1 METNILNLF
10 NNDTTSKENLVL
22 LKHEQKSFV
31 PFNGS
36 FSASASGAADL
47 KKIHLLKKQNINAGA
62 FVNNNSNG
70 YDFLSSRECSYF
82 SNLVYSINSTERL
95 LPTALHNLSIVVN
108 FSKIRRYRKQFM
120 TYIIFN
126 RKRNLIIRKK
136 RNMVVNN
143 FRRVRLRPNGFE
155 KNAIPY

>member
-1 METNILNLF
+1 MRTDVSTVLVEDNNLN
-10 NNDTTSKENLVL
+10 KKNLIL

-36 FSASASGAADL
+36 FSDSGRNN
-47 KKIHLLKKQNINAGA
+47 KICLLKNQSMT
-62 FVNNNSNG
+62 F
-70 YDFLSSRECSYF
+70 DFLSSREYSYL

-95 LPTALHNLSIVVN
+95 LPTVLHNLSIVIN
-108 FSKIRRYRKQFM
+108 FSKMRRYRKQFV

-136 RNMVVNN
+136 RNIKVSA
-143 FRRVRLRPNGFE
+143 FRR
-155 KNAIPY
+155 I